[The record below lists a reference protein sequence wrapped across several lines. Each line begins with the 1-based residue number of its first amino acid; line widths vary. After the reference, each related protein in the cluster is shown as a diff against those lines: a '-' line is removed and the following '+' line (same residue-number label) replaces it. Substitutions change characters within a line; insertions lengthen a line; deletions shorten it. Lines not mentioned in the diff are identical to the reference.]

1 MKSVK
6 KRLFKDPV
14 SEASSEPSIDE
25 ASSFEGEVSQ
35 FLYDLPDSF
44 KLNIDTDLA
53 AISASQTS
61 NESSTR
67 PSSSA
72 CLVAQQCELTIT
84 SKRLVLKLYLPFL
97 RPNDVNSHSSASRKQ
112 AQYGSID
119 AAHAII
125 KASRILHE
133 LYKQPRGMPPKR
145 PCPAIFDYYS
155 FGQALFDAAVV
166 CAHAVIQDPKAMWV
180 ELALQDLAGALEVM
194 KDPMVS
200 TGRGPLKGGV
210 DSGLSEPVRI
220 VELLRAK
227 AENAR
232 GSSPYD
238 TNKRKHDDISGDNDQ
253 LLAGFQLPYVGASVA
268 SARLGSSSLASID
281 ISSASPTS
289 QEETP
294 GHVAPHRYD
303 SPLSATPTGPLFE
316 IGPKR
321 TLDGEKGKGKD
332 KHKKAPY
339 PSIGIRVRAVRE
351 SLPPMIRQ
359 HERDK
364 STPSTPSLTE
374 VDTRMQPPPTCSQ
387 PPSHAST
394 PGSHNQYSYSVAMNS
409 ESTSSFPPTPSE
421 QMLPPMQ
428 HDSMSS
434 NQMDFAHVPVDSDYL
449 NASQGMSYNQ
459 GTSSSFG
466 VPSNGV
472 SSDTSLPFGG
482 CAGGAPVSPPYG
494 HNPSA
499 TSGFYSSETYQTNHY
514 DNGSQGSLV
523 GLDIGHRSVTMIT
536 SDAMNVSHP
545 RGVWADV
552 KPQNNDG
559 PLFGQDP
566 GNSHIQPWPP
576 NNHSNPNPG
585 SYWQADYTGRPY
597 SS

>member
-1 MKSVK
+1 MKNVK

-25 ASSFEGEVSQ
+25 ASSFEGEVSH
-35 FLYDLPDSF
+35 FLNDLPDPF

-61 NESSTR
+61 SESSTR

-97 RPNDVNSHSSASRKQ
+97 RPNDANMHSSASRKQ

-125 KASRILHE
+125 KASRILHA

-180 ELALQDLAGALEVM
+180 EAALQDLAGALEVM

-210 DSGLSEPVRI
+210 DGGLSEPVRI
-220 VELLRAK
+220 IELLRAK
-227 AENAR
+227 AESAR

-238 TNKRKHDDISGDNDQ
+238 TNKRKHDDISGDGDQ
-253 LLAGFQLPYVGASVA
+253 LLAGFQLPYVGPPVA
-268 SARLGSSSLASID
+268 SARLGTSSSTSID
-281 ISSASPTS
+281 VSSTSPTF

-294 GHVAPHRYD
+294 SHVAPHRYN
-303 SPLSATPTGPLFE
+303 SPLSATPACE

-332 KHKKAPY
+332 KHKKVPY
-339 PSIGIRVRAVRE
+339 PNIGIRVRTVRE
-351 SLPPMIRQ
+351 SLTPMTRQ
-359 HERDK
+359 HEREK
-364 STPSTPSLTE
+364 STPSTPNLTE
-374 VDTRMQPPPTCSQ
+374 IDIRMQPPTASSQ

-394 PGSHNQYSYSVAMNS
+394 PVPHNQYSYSVAMNS
-409 ESTSSFPPTPSE
+409 DSTPSFPPTPSE

-428 HDSMSS
+428 HESMSS
-434 NQMDFAHVPVDSDYL
+434 NQIDFGAHVPVDGDYS
-449 NASQGMSYNQ
+449 NSGQGMSYNQ
-459 GTSSSFG
+459 ETRASFG
-466 VPSNGV
+466 IPSNGAP
-472 SSDTSLPFGG
+472 SDTNSPFGG
-482 CAGGAPVSPPYG
+482 TPVSPPYG
-494 HNPSA
+494 QNLHNPA
-499 TSGFYSSETYQTNHY
+499 PTSGFYSSETYQTNHY
-514 DNGSQGSLV
+514 DGGSQGSLV
-523 GLDIGHRSVTMIT
+523 GLGIGHRSVAM
-536 SDAMNVSHP
+536 DPMNVSHP
-545 RGVWADV
+545 RSVWADV

-566 GNSHIQPWPP
+566 SHIQPWPP
-576 NNHSNPNPG
+576 NNGSNSNPG
-585 SYWQADYTGRPY
+585 GYWQADYNGRPY